1 MGKPIAPIDAAA
13 LLAIALIWGVNNVLT
28 MAAVEHF
35 PPMLFAGLRFLL
47 TAIVLL
53 PFLRS
58 AWGQWRT
65 LLAIA
70 ALSGPIHFAFVYAG
84 FAAADDV
91 TPVVIAAQLWI
102 PFSVALAAM
111 VLGERVGPARA
122 AGVGLAFVGVAAMA
136 FDPRVLHQAW
146 ALTLIAAGAFIWA
159 CVSILIRRSPGAK
172 PLSIQV
178 WTAWVAFPA
187 LLGASAATE
196 TGQAASI
203 AEAPWQAW
211 AAVAFAGLVSS
222 VGANAL
228 LFRLVQKY
236 EVARTTPYLL
246 STPVFSAVLGVAFLG
261 DVLTPQVLIGG
272 ALAMAGVALC
282 ALAERRP
289 QPRSAV

>member
-1 MGKPIAPIDAAA
+1 MGKPIAPIDAVA
-13 LLAIALIWGVNNVLT
+13 LLTIALIWGVNNVLT
-28 MAAVEHF
+28 MAALAYF

-47 TAIVLL
+47 TALVLL
-53 PFLRS
+53 PFLCG
-58 AWGQWRT
+58 AGGQWRT
-65 LLAIA
+65 LLLIA
-70 ALSGPIHFAFVYAG
+70 TLSGPVHFAFVYAG

-111 VLGERVGPARA
+111 FLGERVGPARA
-122 AGVGLAFVGVAAMA
+122 TGVGLAFIGVAAMA
-136 FDPRVLHQAW
+136 FDPRVLGQAG
-146 ALTLIAAGAFIWA
+146 ALILIGAGAFVWA

-178 WTAWVAFPA
+178 WTAWVAVPA
-187 LLGASAATE
+187 LLGASGLTE
-196 TGQAASI
+196 TDQAAAI
-203 AEAPWQAW
+203 FEAPWQAW
-211 AAVAFAGLVSS
+211 AAVAFAGVVSS

-228 LFRLVQKY
+228 LFRLVQRY

-246 STPVFSAVLGVAFLG
+246 STPVFSAALGVAFLG
-261 DVLTPQVLIGG
+261 DVLTLQVLIGG

-282 ALAERRP
+282 ALAERQR